1 MKRIL
6 TTAALTLFAAPAL
19 AQGTY
24 PIFSGER
31 ADCVVWAVV
40 PFPCHK
46 GFDYQEPGGPTLEVE
61 LDEEELV
68 EDEG

>member
-6 TTAALTLFAAPAL
+6 TATALIAMTTPAL

-46 GFDYQEPGGPTLEVE
+46 GFDYQEPGGPTIEA
-61 LDEEELV
+61 DEEELV